1 MLGFL
6 VGASETD
13 KCPMCKHR
21 FKYGLL
27 KKLKEGENL
36 HKHFLGMLNMEFLVH
51 LKTTHGLDPEDVE
64 RILI

>member
-36 HKHFLGMLNMEFLVH
+36 HKHFL
-51 LKTTHGLDPEDVE
+51 LDCEELSGYNVRVVSAE
-64 RILI
+64 RDQSVS